1 MIDSLTSQ
9 VVGPGR
15 WHGECLH
22 SAPVSYARDRGALR
36 PGGSEERARAQL
48 AIALLRG
55 TLASLRCRNLM
66 DRGAWAEAK
75 VELLLLQ
82 EALGVVDRLVLDR
95 ESVME
100 RDLLRTSER
109 RLEARLNDYDASKL
123 GAKT

>member
-1 MIDSLTSQ
+1 
-9 VVGPGR
+9 
-15 WHGECLH
+15 
-22 SAPVSYARDRGALR
+22 
-36 PGGSEERARAQL
+36 
-48 AIALLRG
+48 
-55 TLASLRCRNLM
+55 M